1 MVKLVNTRDLKS
13 LGLTALSVQVRP
25 PAPPAFAYATARLRD
40 GALEKRVPRCSRAE
54 AQRRRERKRAMKY
67 VYILQSEIAPDRY
80 YVGSIVDLK
89 RRLSEHNDGHSVHTN
104 KFKPWRLKTYL
115 AFDDHAKADAFEA
128 FLKTGNGRAFAK
140 KRL

>member
-1 MVKLVNTRDLKS
+1 M
-13 LGLTALSVQVRP
+13 
-25 PAPPAFAYATARLRD
+25 
-40 GALEKRVPRCSRAE
+40 PRCSRAE

-80 YVGSIVDLK
+80 YVGSTVDLK
-89 RRLSEHNDGHSVHTN
+89 RRLSEHNDGHSIHTN

-115 AFDDHAKADAFEA
+115 AFEDHAKADAFEA
-128 FLKTGNGRAFAK
+128 FLKTGNGRVFTK